1 MEHSIPPCFYR
12 ISIKALI
19 LDESGKFLLMK
30 EENWLWDF
38 PGGGLD
44 HGENPLDGIRREI
57 AEEMWLEV
65 VEIMESPT
73 YFLTAKSLRGKP
85 IANVFYETKVKNL
98 DFTPSSECIEIG
110 FYDIEEAKSLETY
123 SNVQEF
129 LKLYNPDNHG
139 NR

>member
-12 ISIKALI
+12 ISIKAHI
-19 LDESGKFLLMK
+19 LNESGKFLLMK

-65 VEIMESPT
+65 VEIIETPV
-73 YFLTAKSLRGKP
+73 YFLTTKSLRGKP
-85 IANVFYETKVKNL
+85 IANIFYETKVKNL
-98 DFTPSSECIEIG
+98 NFTPSNECIEIG
-110 FYDIEEAKSLETY
+110 FYDIEEVRNLETY
-123 SNVQEF
+123 PNVQEF
-129 LKLYNPDNHG
+129 IRIKG
-139 NR
+139 N